1 MEPIAV
7 DPDFYSIATG
17 FSTDPQDSQSETTS
31 IASSIARGRLEN
43 GRRSFP
49 DSNLR
54 SRYQATKEDNYWL
67 VTKHYEALVC
77 VYME

>member
-31 IASSIARGRLEN
+31 IASSIARGRT
-43 GRRSFP
+43 RSFP

-54 SRYQATKEDNYWL
+54 SRYQATKEDDYWL